1 MDPILSP
8 PSSPF
13 LTTPLSDRSSSPFL
27 LEPIP
32 ELPSFVTSSPD
43 RSSSPFI
50 LEPSAS
56 PTPPPTPVVIRK
68 KVTPRPTLI
77 PPPPSGQLRQR
88 PLRPTSRLPVPVI
101 RQVQP
106 PRIVTPPQPALV
118 SQSLMD
124 RRRARQ
130 QRECPWAS
138 APRSTPVRLTSALAR
153 SNTSRSAVR
162 SAPHRPTQ
170 GADRYRSVNSAKA
183 PAKKVSF
190 AEVKT
195 VKVVSRW
202 INDVPAD
209 YSAWRHR

>member
-1 MDPILSP
+1 M
-8 PSSPF
+8 
-13 LTTPLSDRSSSPFL
+13 DRSSSPFFL
-27 LEPIP
+27 VPIP
-32 ELPSFVTSSPD
+32 ECRSFVTSSSD

-50 LEPSAS
+50 LEPSDS
-56 PTPPPTPVVIRK
+56 PTLPPTSVVIRK
-68 KVTPRPTLI
+68 KVAPRPTLI

-88 PLRPTSRLPVPVI
+88 PLRPASRLPVPVI

-106 PRIVTPPQPALV
+106 PRTVTPPQSALV

-124 RRRARQ
+124 RRWARQ
-130 QRECPWAS
+130 QRERPWAS
-138 APRSTPVRLTSALAR
+138 ATRSTPIRLTSALAR
-153 SNTSRSAVR
+153 SIISRSAVR
-162 SAPHRPTQ
+162 SAPHKPLQ
-170 GADRYRSVNSAKA
+170 GADSYRSVNSAKA

-209 YSAWRHR
+209 YSEWRHH